1 MSRKI
6 SSLSTAGI
14 TWFPTYM
21 ETFRMIYLCT
31 GLTAYKTPAILYSYM
46 YPIKADAKECEA
58 ERYNKQ
64 SEITL

>member
-1 MSRKI
+1 
-6 SSLSTAGI
+6 
-14 TWFPTYM
+14 M

-31 GLTAYKTPAILYSYM
+31 GLTAYKTPAILFSYM
-46 YPIKADAKECEA
+46 YIIKGDAKECEA